1 MDLVIIAALIL
12 LIVIKTLISSGILF
26 AACKLAGHEITFP
39 GALIVAVSTS
49 VAAVIPYVG
58 WLLALVLFFVLI
70 TKLTDAGFL
79 SALWIAVLNLFV
91 AMLVTAAGAMLID
104 TVVRNDYAKKE
115 MKYQMTR

>member
-1 MDLVIIAALIL
+1 MDFAIIAAVIL
-12 LIVIKTLISSGILF
+12 LIVVKTFISSGILF
-26 AACKLAGHEITFP
+26 AACKLAGHEIAFP

-49 VAAVIPYVG
+49 IAALIPYIG

-70 TKLTDAGFL
+70 IKLTDAGFL
-79 SALWIAVLNLFV
+79 SALWIAVLNLSI
-91 AMLVTAAGAMLID
+91 ALLITAGGAMLID